1 MKRLIILF
9 LAVLIVFPVF
19 AQRQSMPRFSMPS
32 ARTNGM
38 GGSHIAFTDNIYSMI
53 VNPGAMMRTNERSF
67 INIAPA
73 LYSPGQMAGLFG
85 PLMGMG
91 SSNFND
97 VLKDFLTP
105 IAQQDGRMAVG
116 LEMQAMPL
124 ISFASVRSGF
134 GIGFWQ
140 RMTFDVRFNGL
151 NSYADFLLDV
161 MVPLGFGFSIL
172 SNNNHVIDAGIT
184 IMPFARTFSYF
195 GPKNAL
201 DIVEDASSLFSDLEA
216 PMIIGGTVSAGL
228 IYRLGDGFSAGL
240 TFNDFLSFGRELYML
255 SDNRLNPGNTTT
267 YYVPFT
273 MDLGVA
279 YNFRFNHIF
288 NLALAASWH
297 NIINVFRQNDYLN
310 SRNFILDFSA
320 GAELRIFNMV
330 NIRMGIR
337 EMLPALGLGLEFGPF
352 KIDASWYGRELG
364 IEPGDFPISIAEIAI
379 SIRTQPS
386 PTSRFYNRRSV
397 IGLFGG
403 PEN

>member
-1 MKRLIILF
+1 MKRLLFLF

-19 AQRQSMPRFSMPS
+19 AQRQSMPRFSVPS

-38 GGSHIAFTDNIYSMI
+38 GGPHIAFTDNIYSMI

-67 INIAPA
+67 VNIAPS
-73 LYSPGQMAGLFG
+73 LYSPGLMAGLIS
-85 PLMGMG
+85 PLMGMT

-105 IAQQDGRMAVG
+105 IAEQGGQMAVG
-116 LEMQAMPL
+116 LEMQALPL

-140 RMTFDVRFNGL
+140 RMSFDVRFNGL
-151 NSYADFLLDV
+151 NSYADFIMDV

-172 SNNNHVIDAGIT
+172 SNNNHVIDAGFT
-184 IMPFARTFSYF
+184 IMPFARSFSYL
-195 GPKNAL
+195 GPKSAL
-201 DIVEDASSLFSDLEA
+201 DLVDDASSFFRDFEA
-216 PMIIGGTVSAGL
+216 PLIIGGTMSAGL

-240 TFNDFLSFGRELYML
+240 TFNDFFSFGREIFKL
-255 SDNRLNPGNTTT
+255 SSNNLSAGNTTT

-288 NLALAASWH
+288 NLAIAASWH
-297 NIINVFRQNDYLN
+297 DILNVFKQNDYLN

-320 GAELRIFNMV
+320 GAELRMFNTV

-337 EMLPALGLGLEFGPF
+337 EMLPALGLGLDLGPF
-352 KIDASWYGRELG
+352 KIDASWYGREIG
-364 IEPGDFPISIAEIAI
+364 IEPGDFPMSIAEITI